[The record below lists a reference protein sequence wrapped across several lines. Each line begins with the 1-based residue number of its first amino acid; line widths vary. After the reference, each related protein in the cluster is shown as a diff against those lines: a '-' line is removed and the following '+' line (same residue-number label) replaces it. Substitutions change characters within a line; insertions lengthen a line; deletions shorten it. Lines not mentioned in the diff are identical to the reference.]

1 MNKFTR
7 KMMLA
12 IACIIAGCIN
22 VQAQYQLP
30 NPGFEGTWKETTWG
44 GFLGKSTEN
53 APQYWHSFG
62 TAAGDLQSMTK
73 YRHPYR
79 IRQLRKNFR
88 NKPYR

>member
-44 GFLGKSTEN
+44 GFLGKSTMPPNIGILSGLLPEI
-53 APQYWHSFG
+53 Y
-62 TAAGDLQSMTK
+62 K
-73 YRHPYR
+73 V
-79 IRQLRKNFR
+79 
-88 NKPYR
+88 